1 MNTVIES
8 PMISYP
14 VKAYVRAAVTQ
25 RNWQGHYVSPLP
37 LLVEIVRELRIKE
50 RRKIPADLEKKVEHC
65 LRNTKDDTREPMY
78 HQNSKGMWGFR
89 IAKANVLAFYD
100 PPVVLDE

>member
-1 MNTVIES
+1 MNTVIDL

-37 LLVEIVRELRIKE
+37 VLVEIVRELRIKD
-50 RRKIPADLEKKVEHC
+50 RRKMPGDLEKKVLHC
-65 LRNTKDDTREPMY
+65 LKNTKDDTREPLY
-78 HQNSKGMWGFR
+78 HQNSKGLWGYR
-89 IAKANVLAFYD
+89 IAKANVLAFFD

>member
-8 PMISYP
+8 PAISYP
-14 VKAYVRAAVTQ
+14 VKAYVRAAVTL
-25 RNWQGHYVSPLP
+25 RMWQGHYVSPLP
-37 LLVEIVRELRIKE
+37 VLVDIVRELRIKD
-50 RRKIPADLEKKVEHC
+50 RRKIPADLEKKVVHC
-65 LRNTKDDTREPMY
+65 LKNTKDDREPMY
-78 HQNSKGMWGFR
+78 RQNSKGLWGFR